1 VVEQIVRPTGLLD
14 PQVEVRPTTGQ
25 LEDLVRELQER
36 KKRKERAL
44 VLTTTKRLAEEVA
57 EYLQE
62 RNIKA
67 KYMHS
72 ELDAIERAKV
82 VKELREGSIDVIV
95 GVNLLREGLDLPE
108 VSLVAILDADKEG
121 FLRSHTSLIQ
131 MIGRSARNINGKA
144 ILYADRITPSMQKAI
159 EETNRRR
166 EIQEKYNREH
176 GITPKS
182 IVKPVKE
189 LLAIEELDYVRL
201 PVKLPKDIK
210 SEEDLIEKISRLEK
224 EMWECAKRWE
234 FEKAAKLRD
243 EVKKLRELLNLV

>member
-1 VVEQIVRPTGLLD
+1 
-14 PQVEVRPTTGQ
+14 
-25 LEDLVRELQER
+25 
-36 KKRKERAL
+36 
-44 VLTTTKRLAEEVA
+44 
-57 EYLQE
+57 
-62 RNIKA
+62 
-67 KYMHS
+67 
-72 ELDAIERAKV
+72 
-82 VKELREGSIDVIV
+82 
-95 GVNLLREGLDLPE
+95 
-108 VSLVAILDADKEG
+108 LDADKEG

>member
-1 VVEQIVRPTGLLD
+1 VEQIVRPTGLLD

-25 LEDLVRELQER
+25 LEDLVREIQQR

-44 VLTTTKRLAEEVA
+44 VLTTTKRLAEEVS

>member
-1 VVEQIVRPTGLLD
+1 
-14 PQVEVRPTTGQ
+14 
-25 LEDLVRELQER
+25 
-36 KKRKERAL
+36 
-44 VLTTTKRLAEEVA
+44 VA

-72 ELDAIERAKV
+72 ELDAIERAKI

-121 FLRSHTSLIQ
+121 FLRSYTSLIQ

-189 LLAIEELDYVRL
+189 LLAIEELDYVHL
-201 PVKLPKDIK
+201 PMNLPKDIK
-210 SEEDLIEKISRLEK
+210 NEEDLIEKISRLEK

-243 EVKKLRELLNLV
+243 EIKKLRELLNLV

>member
-1 VVEQIVRPTGLLD
+1 
-14 PQVEVRPTTGQ
+14 
-25 LEDLVRELQER
+25 
-36 KKRKERAL
+36 
-44 VLTTTKRLAEEVA
+44 
-57 EYLQE
+57 
-62 RNIKA
+62 
-67 KYMHS
+67 MHS

-201 PVKLPKDIK
+201 P
-210 SEEDLIEKISRLEK
+210 
-224 EMWECAKRWE
+224 
-234 FEKAAKLRD
+234 
-243 EVKKLRELLNLV
+243 